1 MDDPRRCKII
11 KCGILVEGVATLVQR
26 LAVADPNLITD
37 KQADSI
43 IVQLETAAEKIAAE
57 IPNPPIT

>member
-11 KCGILVEGVATLVQR
+11 KCGVLVEGVATLVQR
-26 LAVADPNLITD
+26 LAVADPNLISNA
-37 KQADSI
+37 QADSI
-43 IVQLETAAEKIAAE
+43 IEQLETAAEKIEAE